1 LNEDNSG
8 LLLAVRD
15 PGSCFASR
23 IPLLLRNGA
32 TKYQATISI
41 VRQAPRD
48 YERIQN
54 AGNLPY
60 NCFRHF
66 FEKWSASYDFIWIS

>member
-1 LNEDNSG
+1 VTPASVHDSQVFDE
-8 LLLAVRD
+8 LLEQTEESDGHKRAVYAD
-15 PGSCFASR
+15 
-23 IPLLLRNGA
+23 
-32 TKYQATISI
+32 
-41 VRQAPRD
+41 RD